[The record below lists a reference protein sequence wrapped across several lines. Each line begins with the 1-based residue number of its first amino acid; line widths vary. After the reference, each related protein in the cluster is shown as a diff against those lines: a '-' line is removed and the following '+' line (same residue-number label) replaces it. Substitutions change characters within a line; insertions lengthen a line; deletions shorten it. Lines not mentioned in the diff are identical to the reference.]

1 MDFSVLP
8 KNEKPKIKTTT
19 YKMKD
24 VFDKMTVPKNK
35 KNKVIAKVKK
45 TIS

>member
-1 MDFSVLP
+1 MDLSDIP
-8 KNEKPKIKTTT
+8 KKEPPKIKTTT

-45 TIS
+45 VIS

>member
-1 MDFSVLP
+1 MDFSVIP
-8 KNEKPKIKTTT
+8 KKETPKIKTTT

-24 VFDKMTVPKNK
+24 IFDKMTVPKNK

-45 TIS
+45 IIS